1 MRTESPGFFD
11 LQVNGFAGVDFN
23 TPGCAG
29 EQLQHATDA
38 LRETGVTQYLPTL
51 ITSSA
56 DRFARCAK
64 ALLDFGHQAI
74 AGLHMEGPYISA
86 DDGPRGAHPREHV
99 VRASIEDF
107 KRRQDAAG
115 GRIVLV
121 TLAPEADGALMLIE
135 YLVQSGIRVAIGH
148 TAASAEQIRDAI
160 KAGAT
165 LSTHLGNGCASLLS
179 RHPNMIWEQ
188 LAADEL
194 VASFIVDGHHLPAAT
209 VKAMIRAKS
218 PSRSILVTDATAAAM
233 SPPGSYRIGEAKIEL
248 SPSGRVAEPGASNLA
263 GSSLTMDRAV
273 ANSIKFAGVSIDEAL
288 AMASIQPARYIG
300 VEPSG
305 RMSAEWDPN
314 RCHLAIDAV
323 TMGSEAS
330 KPVNER

>member
-1 MRTESPGFFD
+1 MRIESPGFFD
-11 LQVNGFAGVDFN
+11 LQVNGFVGVDFN
-23 TPGCAG
+23 TPGCTG
-29 EQLQHATDA
+29 EQLQLATDA
-38 LRETGVTQYLPTL
+38 LRKTGVTRYLPTL
-51 ITSSA
+51 ITSSF
-56 DRFARCAK
+56 DRFASCAT
-64 ALLDFGHQAI
+64 ALLDFGHEAI
-74 AGLHMEGPYISA
+74 AGLHMEGPYISV

-99 VRASIEDF
+99 ASASVEDF
-107 KRRQDAAG
+107 KRRQDAAR

-121 TLAPEADGALMLIE
+121 TLAPEAEGALRMIE
-135 YLVQSGIRVAIGH
+135 YLIESNIRVAIGH
-148 TAASAEQIRDAI
+148 TAASTEQIRDAI

-165 LSTHLGNGCASLLS
+165 LSTHLGNGCASLLP

-194 VASFIVDGHHLPAAT
+194 MASLIVDGHHLPAAT

-233 SPPGSYRIGEAKIEL
+233 SPSGSYRIGEASIEL
-248 SPSGRVAEPGASNLA
+248 SPSGRVAVPGATNLA

-273 ANSIKFAGVSIDEAL
+273 ANSSKFAGVSIDEAL

-300 VEPSG
+300 VETSG
-305 RMSAEWDPN
+305 SISAEWDPE

-323 TMGSEAS
+323 ALGPGRST
-330 KPVNER
+330 NND